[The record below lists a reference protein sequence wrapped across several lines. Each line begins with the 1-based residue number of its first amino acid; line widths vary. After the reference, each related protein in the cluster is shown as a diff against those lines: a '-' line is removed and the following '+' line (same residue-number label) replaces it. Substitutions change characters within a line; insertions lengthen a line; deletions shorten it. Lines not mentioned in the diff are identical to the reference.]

1 MAERRCAN
9 CPPEPAKTKLPAPS
23 TLVLEDGK
31 RLWHHTLVTANM
43 TVEMMRV
50 YTLLRTPGGD
60 PAALRQV
67 AVELLKVA
75 QTCEENNA
83 NLRSA

>member
-1 MAERRCAN
+1 
-9 CPPEPAKTKLPAPS
+9 
-23 TLVLEDGK
+23 
-31 RLWHHTLVTANM
+31 M

-50 YTLLRTPGGD
+50 YALLRTPGGD